1 MQTYPQTPG
10 YAPSQATS
18 PSPNTF
24 PQATPGTPAGYGSY
38 EFNENENRVLGALGG
53 RVKVWGIIA
62 IVVGALY
69 TIGGMFFFLKPAL
82 LTYLFTGIIN
92 IVVGATF
99 FGAGNA
105 LHRVTSTQG
114 SDLSHLMAGAQKLSR
129 AFTIQIVTAIIGFVL
144 VIAAFCIGVLI
155 AISQHA
161 GA

>member
-1 MQTYPQTPG
+1 MQTYPQTPN
-10 YAPSQATS
+10 YAPQNAAPNAFPGAAAGAAT
-18 PSPNTF
+18 
-24 PQATPGTPAGYGSY
+24 GYGNY
-38 EFNENENRVLGALGG
+38 EFNENENVVLKALGG
-53 RVKVWGIIA
+53 RVKIWGVIA

-69 TIGGMFFFLKPAL
+69 TLAGMFFFLKPAL
-82 LTYLFTGIIN
+82 LTYLVTGIIN

-105 LHRVTSTQG
+105 LNRVTSTQG
-114 SDLSHLMAGAQKLSR
+114 NDLSHLMMGAQKLSR

-161 GA
+161 SP